1 MKTAVAII
9 PARGGSKRLPGKN
22 IRPFLGQPVI
32 RYSIQAAQRSGLFR
46 RIIVSTDSEEIA
58 AVARAAGA
66 EVPFLRPESCSND
79 HAPLADVLD
88 HALRWLSTEAAE
100 NDPYACCLLST
111 APMIQARYLKQAY
124 EILIASGVSSVI
136 PVTTFD
142 FPIFRAF
149 SLTKEGACKMVWPE
163 HELTRSNDLPEAYH
177 DIGQFYWVETARFLE
192 QKRFFAPDARAV
204 VIPRHFV
211 QDIDTAEDW
220 ARAELMFTALVASG
234 EIERD

>member
-32 RYSIQAAQRSGLFR
+32 CYSIQAARRSGLFR

-66 EVPFLRPESCSND
+66 EVPFLRPASCSND

-124 EILIASGVSSVI
+124 ETLIASGVSSVI

-149 SLTKEGACKMVWPE
+149 SLSKEGAC
-163 HELTRSNDLPEAYH
+163 PEAYH

-192 QKRFFAPDARAV
+192 QKRFFTPDARAI

-220 ARAELMFTALVASG
+220 ARAELMFAALVASG
-234 EIERD
+234 EIEKD